1 VAGLI
6 TGRFRRRAGGH
17 FAGLTLLRE
26 DDANSFG
33 VESAGRWQVR
43 GNGNLALTKHELLF
57 AQWVPNRLLR
67 IPRDSIV
74 EVTTARSHL
83 GKTMGGKLLKIV
95 WTTEAGTQDSIALWV
110 KDLDGWLE
118 ALSPPRPGPST

>member
-1 VAGLI
+1 LGLI
-6 TGRFRRRAGGH
+6 TGPLRRRATGH

-33 VESAGRWQVR
+33 VESAGKWQVR

-57 AQWVPNRLLR
+57 AQWVPNRLVR

-83 GKTMGGKLLKIV
+83 GKTVFRDLLKV
-95 WTTEAGTQDSIALWV
+95 TWTTELGTQDSIALWV

-118 ALSPPRPGPST
+118 ALRS

>member
-1 VAGLI
+1 MGLI
-6 TGRFRRRAGGH
+6 TGRLRRRAEGH

-26 DDANSFG
+26 GDANSFG

-43 GNGNLALTKHELLF
+43 GNGNLALTEHELLF

-67 IPRDSIV
+67 IPRKSIV
-74 EVTTARSHL
+74 EVMTARSHL
-83 GKTMGGKLLKIV
+83 GKWIARDLLKVV
-95 WTTEAGTQDSIALWV
+95 WTTDLGTRDSIALWV

-118 ALSPPRPGPST
+118 ALRT